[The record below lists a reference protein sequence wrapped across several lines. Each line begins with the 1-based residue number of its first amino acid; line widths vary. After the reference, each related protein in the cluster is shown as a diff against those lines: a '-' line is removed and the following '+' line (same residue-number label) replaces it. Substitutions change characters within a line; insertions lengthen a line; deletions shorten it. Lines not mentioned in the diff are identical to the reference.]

1 MIFIVEGASSADR
14 VNCQIYDNIM
24 NDFIIIYDNI
34 INLTQRST
42 GMIRCRSERLAVNQT
57 QLAGAAITA
66 SKISM
71 ESLGTES
78 PVIVV
83 MRVLDA
89 KLENLCTILSPTRSH
104 YAAKSTWV
112 KF

>member
-1 MIFIVEGASSADR
+1 MIFIAEGASSDDR

-24 NDFIIIYDNI
+24 NYFIIIYDNI

-42 GMIRCRSERLAVNQT
+42 DMICCRSERLAVNQT
-57 QLAGAAITA
+57 RLAGAAV

-78 PVIVV
+78 SVIVV

-89 KLENLCTILSPTRSH
+89 KPENLCTILSPIRSH
-104 YAAKSTWV
+104 YAMKST
-112 KF
+112 